1 MRTHII
7 IILILIISISL
18 FSDANSND
26 NLSTGHRS
34 NYSTINKY
42 SNSFESANKITLGIS
57 VAITEFYLVDTEWHT
72 LSWINVDRFN
82 NNQYNHSVFTL
93 VDFGLMFIASKF
105 LPANYSRM
113 SILNPVNLTNASH
126 NIFPFGNPDYTK
138 EKNKEWFQFGF
149 LFKEQ
154 HKSIYIPKK

>member
-42 SNSFESANKITLGIS
+42 TNNFESANKITLGIS